1 MSTLFSVNLNKLAL
15 IRNSRGTDYPNLLY
29 FVKKL
34 IDLGVKGFTVH
45 PRPDERHIRYQD
57 VYDISAFLKDYKD
70 IEFNIEGNP
79 NEQFL
84 SLIREVKPHQCTLV
98 PDSEDQLTS
107 DHGFDIIKYKD
118 IEFNIEGNPNEQFLS
133 LIREVKP
140 HQCTLVPDSEDQL
153 TSDHGFD
160 IIKHKDML
168 SALSHELQGFGTR
181 CAVFIDPDIEQ
192 IKAVIDSDVQTIEMY
207 TEEWARAYSNGKN
220 DDKMNVDEVKQRFSD
235 CITLASDNGI
245 RVNAGHDLNLE
256 NLADLLALG
265 NIAEVSIGHAF
276 TIESLEQGMDNVVR
290 QYLDICA

>member
-15 IRNSRGTDYPNLLY
+15 IRNSRGTDYPNLLT

-45 PRPDERHIRYQD
+45 PRPDERHIKYQD
-57 VYDISAFLKDYKD
+57 VYDISEYLKEYKD

-84 SLIREVKPHQCTLV
+84 TLIREVKPHQCTLV
-98 PDSEDQLTS
+98 PDSE
-107 DHGFDIIKYKD
+107 
-118 IEFNIEGNPNEQFLS
+118 E
-133 LIREVKP
+133 
-140 HQCTLVPDSEDQL
+140 QL

-160 IIKHKDML
+160 IIKHHNFL
-168 SALSHELQGFGTR
+168 SELSHELESFGTR

-207 TEEWARAYSNGKN
+207 TEEWARAYENKN
-220 DDKMNVDEVKQRFSD
+220 DGTGNNDSNFNEVKKRFND
-235 CITLASDNGI
+235 CITLASENGM

-256 NLADLLALG
+256 NLADLLSLG
-265 NIAEVSIGHAF
+265 DIAEVSIGHAF
-276 TIESLEQGMDNVVR
+276 TVESLEQGMDNVVG
-290 QYLDICA
+290 QYLEICR

>member
-45 PRPDERHIRYQD
+45 PRPDERHIKYQD
-57 VYDISAFLKDYKD
+57 VYDISEFLKDYQG

-84 SLIREVKPHQCTLV
+84 QLIREVKP
-98 PDSEDQLTS
+98 D
-107 DHGFDIIKYKD
+107 
-118 IEFNIEGNPNEQFLS
+118 
-133 LIREVKP
+133 
-140 HQCTLVPDSEDQL
+140 QCTLVPDSEDQL

-168 SALSHELQGFGTR
+168 SKLSHELQAFGTR
-181 CAVFIDPDIEQ
+181 CSVFINPDIEQ

-207 TEEWARAYSNGKN
+207 TEEWARAYESDNKDN
-220 DDKMNVDEVKQRFSD
+220 NFTEVKQRFSD
-235 CITLASDNGI
+235 CINLASENGM

-256 NLADLLALG
+256 NLADLLSLG
-265 NIAEVSIGHAF
+265 DIAEVSIGHAF

-290 QYLDICA
+290 QYLEICK

>member
-1 MSTLFSVNLNKLAL
+1 MTMSTLFSVNLNKLAL

-57 VYDISAFLKDYKD
+57 VYDISEFLKDYKD

-84 SLIREVKPHQCTLV
+84 ALIREVKPHQCTLV

-107 DHGFDIIKYKD
+107 DHGFDI
-118 IEFNIEGNPNEQFLS
+118 L
-133 LIREVKP
+133 
-140 HQCTLVPDSEDQL
+140 
-153 TSDHGFD
+153 
-160 IIKHKDML
+160 KHKDML
-168 SALSHELQGFGTR
+168 SELSHELEAFGTR

-207 TEEWARAYSNGKN
+207 TEEWARAYEKHNIDGN
-220 DDKMNVDEVKQRFSD
+220 DEFDEVKKRFSD
-235 CITLASDNGI
+235 CINLASQNGM

-256 NLADLLALG
+256 NLADLLRLG
-265 NIAEVSIGHAF
+265 DVAEVSIGHAF

-290 QYLDICA
+290 QYLAICG

>member
-57 VYDISAFLKDYKD
+57 VYNISEFLKDYKD

-84 SLIREVKPHQCTLV
+84 KI
-98 PDSEDQLTS
+98 
-107 DHGFDIIKYKD
+107 
-118 IEFNIEGNPNEQFLS
+118 
-133 LIREVKP
+133 IREVKP

-168 SALSHELQGFGTR
+168 SKLSHELESFGTR

-207 TEEWARAYSNGKN
+207 TEEWARAYES
-220 DDKMNVDEVKQRFSD
+220 DKGGNTNFDEVKQRFSD
-235 CITLASDNGI
+235 CINLASENGI
-245 RVNAGHDLNLE
+245 RVNAGHDLNSE
-256 NLADLLALG
+256 NLADLLSLG
-265 NIAEVSIGHAF
+265 DIAEVSIGHAF
-276 TIESLEQGMDNVVR
+276 TIESLEQGMNNVVD
-290 QYLDICA
+290 QYLAICA

>member
-57 VYDISAFLKDYKD
+57 VYDISEFLKDYRN

-84 SLIREVKPHQCTLV
+84 A
-98 PDSEDQLTS
+98 
-107 DHGFDIIKYKD
+107 
-118 IEFNIEGNPNEQFLS
+118 

-168 SALSHELQGFGTR
+168 STLSHELQAFGTR

-192 IKAVIDSDVQTIEMY
+192 IKAVIESDVQTIEMY
-207 TEEWARAYSNGKN
+207 TEEWARAYDSSDDGVNN
-220 DDKMNVDEVKQRFSD
+220 DDDAKFDEVKQRFSD
-235 CITLASDNGI
+235 CINLASDNGI

-256 NLADLLALG
+256 NLADLLSMG
-265 NIAEVSIGHAF
+265 NVAEVSIGHAF
-276 TIESLEQGMDNVVR
+276 TIESLEQGMDKVVR
-290 QYLDICA
+290 QYLAICG

>member
-15 IRNSRGTDYPNLLY
+15 IRNSRGTDYPNLLT

-57 VYDISAFLKDYKD
+57 VYDISEFLKDYRN

-84 SLIREVKPHQCTLV
+84 A
-98 PDSEDQLTS
+98 
-107 DHGFDIIKYKD
+107 
-118 IEFNIEGNPNEQFLS
+118 

-168 SALSHELQGFGTR
+168 STLSHELQAFGTR

-207 TEEWARAYSNGKN
+207 TEEWARAYDSSDDSANNDGKA
-220 DDKMNVDEVKQRFSD
+220 DFAKVKQRFSD
-235 CITLASDNGI
+235 CINLANDNGI
-245 RVNAGHDLNLE
+245 RVNAGHDLNLD
-256 NLADLLALG
+256 NLADLLSLG

-290 QYLDICA
+290 QYLAICG

>member
-57 VYDISAFLKDYKD
+57 VYDISEYLKDYKD

-84 SLIREVKPHQCTLV
+84 KLIREVKPHQCTLV
-98 PDSEDQLTS
+98 PDS
-107 DHGFDIIKYKD
+107 
-118 IEFNIEGNPNEQFLS
+118 
-133 LIREVKP
+133 V
-140 HQCTLVPDSEDQL
+140 DQL

-160 IIKHKDML
+160 IIKHHEFL
-168 SALSHELQGFGTR
+168 SELSHELEGFGTR

-192 IKAVIDSDVQTIEMY
+192 IKAVIDSDVKTIEMY
-207 TEEWARAYSNGKN
+207 TEEWARAYEDKN
-220 DDKMNVDEVKQRFSD
+220 DNGSNFAAVKQRFDD
-235 CITLASDNGI
+235 CINLASENGM
-245 RVNAGHDLNLE
+245 RVNAGHDLNLD
-256 NLADLLALG
+256 NLADLLSLG
-265 NIAEVSIGHAF
+265 DIAEVSIGHAF

-290 QYLDICA
+290 QYLQICE

>member
-57 VYDISAFLKDYKD
+57 VYDISAFLKDYPE

-84 SLIREVKPHQCTLV
+84 KIIREVKPHQCTLV
-98 PDSEDQLTS
+98 PDSDDQLTS
-107 DHGFDIIKYKD
+107 DHGFDIITHH
-118 IEFNIEGNPNEQFLS
+118 EFLS
-133 LIREVKP
+133 
-140 HQCTLVPDSEDQL
+140 TLS
-153 TSDHGFD
+153 
-160 IIKHKDML
+160 K
-168 SALSHELQGFGTR
+168 ELQAFGTR

-192 IKAVIDSDVQTIEMY
+192 IKAVIKSDVQTIEMY
-207 TEEWARAYSNGKN
+207 TEEWARAYGKDKS
-220 DDKMNVDEVKQRFSD
+220 DDNIDFDEVKQRFSD
-235 CITLASDNGI
+235 CINLANQNGI
-245 RVNAGHDLNLE
+245 RVNAGHDLNLD
-256 NLADLLALG
+256 NLADLLALSD
-265 NIAEVSIGHAF
+265 IAEVSIGHAF

-290 QYLDICA
+290 QYLAICA

>member
-57 VYDISAFLKDYKD
+57 VYDISEFLKDHEG

-84 SLIREVKPHQCTLV
+84 TLIREVKPHQCTLV

-107 DHGFDIIKYKD
+107 DHGFDII
-118 IEFNIEGNPNEQFLS
+118 Q
-133 LIREVKP
+133 
-140 HQCTLVPDSEDQL
+140 
-153 TSDHGFD
+153 HG
-160 IIKHKDML
+160 DML
-168 SALSHELQGFGTR
+168 SELSRELEAFGTR

-192 IKAVIDSDVQTIEMY
+192 IKAVIASDVQTIEMY
-207 TEEWARAYSNGKN
+207 TEEWARAYDKDNN
-220 DDKMNVDEVKQRFSD
+220 DDTANFDEVKQRFSD
-235 CITLASDNGI
+235 CINHASENGM
-245 RVNAGHDLNLE
+245 RVNAGHDLNLD
-256 NLADLLALG
+256 NLADLLSLG
-265 NIAEVSIGHAF
+265 DIAEVSIGHAF
-276 TIESLEQGMDNVVR
+276 TIESLEQGMNNVVR

>member
-57 VYDISAFLKDYKD
+57 VYDISAFLTDYPE

-79 NEQFL
+79 NDQFL
-84 SLIREVKPHQCTLV
+84 KIIREVKPHQCTLV
-98 PDSEDQLTS
+98 PDSDDQLTS
-107 DHGFDIIKYKD
+107 DHGFDIITHH
-118 IEFNIEGNPNEQFLS
+118 EFLS
-133 LIREVKP
+133 
-140 HQCTLVPDSEDQL
+140 TLS
-153 TSDHGFD
+153 
-160 IIKHKDML
+160 K
-168 SALSHELQGFGTR
+168 ELEAFGTR

-192 IKAVIDSDVQTIEMY
+192 IKAVIESDVQTIEMY
-207 TEEWARAYSNGKN
+207 TEEWARAYSNGKS
-220 DDKMNVDEVKQRFSD
+220 DDNIEFDEVKQRFSD
-235 CITLASDNGI
+235 CINLANQNGI

-256 NLADLLALG
+256 NLADLLALSD
-265 NIAEVSIGHAF
+265 IAEVSIGHAF

-290 QYLDICA
+290 QYLAICG

>member
-57 VYDISAFLKDYKD
+57 VYDISAFLKDYPE

-84 SLIREVKPHQCTLV
+84 KIIREVKPHQCTLV
-98 PDSEDQLTS
+98 PDSDDQLTS
-107 DHGFDIIKYKD
+107 DHGFDIITHH
-118 IEFNIEGNPNEQFLS
+118 EFLS
-133 LIREVKP
+133 
-140 HQCTLVPDSEDQL
+140 TLS
-153 TSDHGFD
+153 
-160 IIKHKDML
+160 K
-168 SALSHELQGFGTR
+168 ELEAFGTR

-192 IKAVIDSDVQTIEMY
+192 IRAVIESDVQTIEMY
-207 TEEWARAYSNGKN
+207 TEEWARAYDTDNSDGNA
-220 DDKMNVDEVKQRFSD
+220 DFDEVKQRFSE
-235 CITLASDNGI
+235 CINLASQNSM
-245 RVNAGHDLNLE
+245 RVNAGHDLNLD
-256 NLADLLALG
+256 NLANLLNLG
-265 NIAEVSIGHAF
+265 DIAEVSIGHAF

-290 QYLDICA
+290 QYLEICG

>member
-1 MSTLFSVNLNKLAL
+1 MNTLFSVNLNKLAL

-29 FVKKL
+29 FIKKL

-57 VYDISAFLKDYKD
+57 VYNISEFLKDYKD

-84 SLIREVKPHQCTLV
+84 K
-98 PDSEDQLTS
+98 
-107 DHGFDIIKYKD
+107 
-118 IEFNIEGNPNEQFLS
+118 

-160 IIKHKDML
+160 IIKHSDML
-168 SALSHELQGFGTR
+168 SKISHELEAFGTR

-207 TEEWARAYSNGKN
+207 TEEWARAYENNNSSDN
-220 DDKMNVDEVKQRFSD
+220 DKFDEVKQRFDD
-235 CITLASDNGI
+235 CINLASENGM
-245 RVNAGHDLNLE
+245 RVNAGHDLNLD
-256 NLADLLALG
+256 NLADLLSLG
-265 NIAEVSIGHAF
+265 DIAEVSIGHAF
-276 TIESLEQGMDNVVR
+276 TIESLEQGMDNVVH
-290 QYLDICA
+290 QYLAICH

>member
-57 VYDISAFLKDYKD
+57 VYDISAFLKDYPE

-84 SLIREVKPHQCTLV
+84 KIIREVKPHQCTLV
-98 PDSEDQLTS
+98 PDSDDQLTS
-107 DHGFDIIKYKD
+107 DHGFDIITHH
-118 IEFNIEGNPNEQFLS
+118 EFLS
-133 LIREVKP
+133 
-140 HQCTLVPDSEDQL
+140 TLS
-153 TSDHGFD
+153 
-160 IIKHKDML
+160 K
-168 SALSHELQGFGTR
+168 ELQAFGTR

-192 IKAVIDSDVQTIEMY
+192 IKAVIESDVQTIEMY
-207 TEEWARAYSNGKN
+207 TEEWARAYSNGKS
-220 DDKMNVDEVKQRFSD
+220 DDQFDEVKQRFSD
-235 CITLASDNGI
+235 CINLANQNGI
-245 RVNAGHDLNLE
+245 RVNAGHDLNLD
-256 NLADLLALG
+256 NLADLLALSD
-265 NIAEVSIGHAF
+265 IAEVSIGHAF

>member
-15 IRNSRGTDYPNLLY
+15 IRNSRGTDYPNLLT

-57 VYDISAFLKDYKD
+57 VYDISAFLKDYPE

-84 SLIREVKPHQCTLV
+84 KIIREVKPHQCTLV
-98 PDSEDQLTS
+98 PDSDDQLTS
-107 DHGFDIIKYKD
+107 DHGFDIITHH
-118 IEFNIEGNPNEQFLS
+118 EFLS
-133 LIREVKP
+133 
-140 HQCTLVPDSEDQL
+140 TLS
-153 TSDHGFD
+153 
-160 IIKHKDML
+160 K
-168 SALSHELQGFGTR
+168 ELEAFGTR

-192 IKAVIDSDVQTIEMY
+192 IKAVIESDVQTIEMY
-207 TEEWARAYSNGKN
+207 TEEWARAYSNGKS
-220 DDKMNVDEVKQRFSD
+220 DDNIDFDEVKQRFSD
-235 CITLASDNGI
+235 CINLANQNGI
-245 RVNAGHDLNLE
+245 RVNAGHDLNLD
-256 NLADLLALG
+256 NLADLLALSD
-265 NIAEVSIGHAF
+265 IAEVSIGHAF

>member
-57 VYDISAFLKDYKD
+57 VYDISEFLKNYQG

-84 SLIREVKPHQCTLV
+84 KLIREVKPHQCTLV

-107 DHGFDIIKYKD
+107 DHGFDII
-118 IEFNIEGNPNEQFLS
+118 Q
-133 LIREVKP
+133 
-140 HQCTLVPDSEDQL
+140 
-153 TSDHGFD
+153 HG
-160 IIKHKDML
+160 DML
-168 SALSHELQGFGTR
+168 SELSRELEAFGTR

-192 IKAVIDSDVQTIEMY
+192 IKAVIESDVQTIEMY
-207 TEEWARAYSNGKN
+207 TEEWARSYDTDNSDANAN
-220 DDKMNVDEVKQRFSD
+220 FDEVKQRFSD
-235 CITLASDNGI
+235 CINLASENGM
-245 RVNAGHDLNLE
+245 RVNAGHDLNLD
-256 NLADLLALG
+256 NLADLLSLG
-265 NIAEVSIGHAF
+265 DIAEVSIGHAF

-290 QYLDICA
+290 QYLEICA

>member
-57 VYDISAFLKDYKD
+57 VYDISVFLKDYPE

-84 SLIREVKPHQCTLV
+84 KIIREVKPHQCTLV
-98 PDSEDQLTS
+98 PDSDDQLTS
-107 DHGFDIIKYKD
+107 DHGFDIITHH
-118 IEFNIEGNPNEQFLS
+118 EFLS
-133 LIREVKP
+133 
-140 HQCTLVPDSEDQL
+140 TL
-153 TSDHGFD
+153 G
-160 IIKHKDML
+160 K
-168 SALSHELQGFGTR
+168 ELEAFGTR

-192 IKAVIDSDVQTIEMY
+192 IKAVIESDVQTIEMY
-207 TEEWARAYSNGKN
+207 TEEWARAYSNGKSDEN
-220 DDKMNVDEVKQRFSD
+220 IDFDEVKQRFSD
-235 CITLASDNGI
+235 CINLANQNGI
-245 RVNAGHDLNLE
+245 RVNAGHDLNLN
-256 NLADLLALG
+256 NLTDLLALSD
-265 NIAEVSIGHAF
+265 IAEVSIGHAF

>member
-57 VYDISAFLKDYKD
+57 VYDISAFLKDYPE

-84 SLIREVKPHQCTLV
+84 KIIREVKPHQCTLV
-98 PDSEDQLTS
+98 PDSDDQLTS
-107 DHGFDIIKYKD
+107 DHGFDII
-118 IEFNIEGNPNEQFLS
+118 EHHEFLS
-133 LIREVKP
+133 E
-140 HQCTLVPDSEDQL
+140 
-153 TSDHGFD
+153 
-160 IIKHKDML
+160 
-168 SALSHELQGFGTR
+168 LSHELEAFGTR

-192 IKAVIDSDVQTIEMY
+192 IKAVIESDIQTIEMY
-207 TEEWARAYSNGKN
+207 TEEWARAYGSDGDGKF
-220 DDKMNVDEVKQRFSD
+220 DEVQQRFSD
-235 CITLASDNGI
+235 CITLASENGM
-245 RVNAGHDLNLE
+245 RVNAGHDLNLD

-265 NIAEVSIGHAF
+265 DIAEVSIGHAF
-276 TIESLEQGMDNVVR
+276 TIESLEQSMDTVVR
-290 QYLDICA
+290 QYLAICE

>member
-57 VYDISAFLKDYKD
+57 VYDISAFLKDYPE

-84 SLIREVKPHQCTLV
+84 KIIREVKPHQCTLV
-98 PDSEDQLTS
+98 PDSDDQLTS
-107 DHGFDIIKYKD
+107 DHGFDIITHH
-118 IEFNIEGNPNEQFLS
+118 EFLS
-133 LIREVKP
+133 
-140 HQCTLVPDSEDQL
+140 TLS
-153 TSDHGFD
+153 
-160 IIKHKDML
+160 K
-168 SALSHELQGFGTR
+168 ELEAFGTR

-192 IKAVIDSDVQTIEMY
+192 IKAVIESDVQTIEMY
-207 TEEWARAYSNGKN
+207 TEEWARAYKGNQF
-220 DDKMNVDEVKQRFSD
+220 DEVKQRFSD
-235 CITLASDNGI
+235 CINLANQNGI
-245 RVNAGHDLNLE
+245 RVNAGHDLNLD
-256 NLADLLALG
+256 NLADLLALSD
-265 NIAEVSIGHAF
+265 IAEVSIGHAF

-290 QYLDICA
+290 QYLAICG

>member
-57 VYDISAFLKDYKD
+57 VYDISAFLKDYPE

-84 SLIREVKPHQCTLV
+84 KIIREVKPHQCTLV
-98 PDSEDQLTS
+98 PDSDDQLTS
-107 DHGFDIIKYKD
+107 DHGFDIIT
-118 IEFNIEGNPNEQFLS
+118 
-133 LIREVKP
+133 
-140 HQCTLVPDSEDQL
+140 H
-153 TSDHGFD
+153 HGFLAT
-160 IIKHKDML
+160 L
-168 SALSHELQGFGTR
+168 SKELEAFGTR

-192 IKAVIDSDVQTIEMY
+192 IKAVIESDVQTIEMY
-207 TEEWARAYSNGKN
+207 TEEWARAYSNGKS
-220 DDKMNVDEVKQRFSD
+220 DDNIDFDEVKQRFSD
-235 CITLASDNGI
+235 CITLANQNGI
-245 RVNAGHDLNLE
+245 RVNAGHDLNLD
-256 NLADLLALG
+256 NLADLLALSD
-265 NIAEVSIGHAF
+265 IAEVSIGHAF

-290 QYLDICA
+290 QYLAICG

>member
-57 VYDISAFLKDYKD
+57 VYDISAFLKDYPE

-84 SLIREVKPHQCTLV
+84 KIIREVKPHQCTLV
-98 PDSEDQLTS
+98 PDSDDQLTS
-107 DHGFDIIKYKD
+107 DHGFDIITHH
-118 IEFNIEGNPNEQFLS
+118 EFLS
-133 LIREVKP
+133 
-140 HQCTLVPDSEDQL
+140 TLS
-153 TSDHGFD
+153 
-160 IIKHKDML
+160 K
-168 SALSHELQGFGTR
+168 ELEAFGTR

-192 IKAVIDSDVQTIEMY
+192 IKAVIESDVQTIEMY
-207 TEEWARAYSNGKN
+207 TEEWARAYSNGKS
-220 DDKMNVDEVKQRFSD
+220 DDNIDFDEVKQRFSD
-235 CITLASDNGI
+235 CINLANQNGI
-245 RVNAGHDLNLE
+245 RVNAGHDLNLD
-256 NLADLLALG
+256 NLADLLALSD
-265 NIAEVSIGHAF
+265 IAEVSIGHAF

-290 QYLDICA
+290 QYLEICG

>member
-57 VYDISAFLKDYKD
+57 VYDISAFLKDYPE

-84 SLIREVKPHQCTLV
+84 KIIREVKPHQCTLV
-98 PDSEDQLTS
+98 PDSDDQLTS
-107 DHGFDIIKYKD
+107 DHGFDIITHH
-118 IEFNIEGNPNEQFLS
+118 EFLS
-133 LIREVKP
+133 
-140 HQCTLVPDSEDQL
+140 TLS
-153 TSDHGFD
+153 
-160 IIKHKDML
+160 K
-168 SALSHELQGFGTR
+168 ELQAFGTR

-192 IKAVIDSDVQTIEMY
+192 IKAVIESDVQTIEMY
-207 TEEWARAYSNGKN
+207 TEEWARAYSNGKS
-220 DDKMNVDEVKQRFSD
+220 DDNIDFDEVKQRFSD
-235 CITLASDNGI
+235 CINLANQNGI
-245 RVNAGHDLNLE
+245 RVNAGHDLNLD
-256 NLADLLALG
+256 NLADLLALSD
-265 NIAEVSIGHAF
+265 IAEVSIGHAF

-290 QYLDICA
+290 QYLAICG